1 LTVLGNTL
9 YFRAQDQNGSE
20 LWKTDGTENGTIR
33 LKDIYPGSSSSSPQ
47 NLTVLGNT
55 LYFRA
60 QDIEGEELWKIVDS
74 Q

>member
-1 LTVLGNTL
+1 MS
-9 YFRAQDQNGSE
+9 SE
-20 LWKTDGTENGTIR
+20 LGKTDGTENGTIR
-33 LKDIYPGSSSSSPQ
+33 LKEINPGFSSSSPE

>member
-1 LTVLGNTL
+1 
-9 YFRAQDQNGSE
+9 
-20 LWKTDGTENGTIR
+20 
-33 LKDIYPGSSSSSPQ
+33 LKEINPGFSSSSSPE